1 MKNRLLAVFVI
12 VLILVGFSCVSYAAE
27 YRETLQVG
35 IKYGANAPG
44 EMAFSSDGGLI
55 IYNAVT
61 GEVLYSAA
69 ASESVNIVSDAS
81 AYYSAD
87 KFYAQGAEK
96 ISIQPQNGQVIDC
109 GGTKYRGYILLEKE
123 ANGLMTVLNI
133 VNTEDYVASVLG
145 KEMSYS
151 WPQEALKAQAVCA
164 RNFAICRG
172 NSHKGYAF
180 DVCSTTHCQVYAG
193 IAGEHENTRKATEA
207 TKGVLATYEGKVVP
221 LYFSATSGGKTED
234 VKNVWGSVHGYLKAV
249 DDPYENPEK
258 ASKYKWSVTLTKSE
272 IEQKLTKA
280 GADIGN
286 LKNIT
291 LDETTPS
298 GRVTKMTFNGDGGSY
313 SVKLEKCRTIL
324 GLYSQKFTIE
334 SNETQTGGALYTT
347 IGDMAGPFYITNGV
361 QNIKTEA
368 FSVLDGNGK
377 VTQMNMEKTPIPA
390 DTYIING
397 GGYGHGVGMSQWGA
411 RGMAEKGFNYID
423 ILTHYF
429 TGIELE

>member
-12 VLILVGFSCVSYAAE
+12 ALILVGLGTVTYAAE

-35 IKYGANAPG
+35 IKYGASAPS
-44 EMAFSSDGGLI
+44 EMVFSSDGGLV

-69 ASESVNIVSDAS
+69 SGEEINVASDAL

-87 KFYAQGAEK
+87 KFYAQGIEK
-96 ISIQPQNGQVIDC
+96 ISIQPQNGQVINC

-123 ANGLMTVLNI
+123 INGLMTVLNI

-172 NSHKGYAF
+172 NSHKGYNF
-180 DVCSTTHCQVYAG
+180 DVCATTHCQVYAG
-193 IAGEHENTRKATEA
+193 LAGEHENTRKATEE
-207 TKGVLATYEGKVVP
+207 TKGILATFEGKVVP
-221 LYFSATSGGKTED
+221 LYFYATSGGKTED

-258 ASKYKWSVTLTKSE
+258 ASRYKWSVTLTKSE
-272 IEQKLTKA
+272 IEEKLLNA
-280 GADIGN
+280 GVNIGN

-298 GRVTKMTFNGDGGSY
+298 GRVTKMTFNGDSDSY

-334 SNETQTGGALYTT
+334 SNESRNQESLYTT
-347 IGDMAGPFYITNGV
+347 VGDMTGPFYITDGA

-368 FSVLDGNGK
+368 FSVLDGNGN
-377 VTQMNMEKTPIPA
+377 VTQINMKNTPIPA

-411 RGMAEKGFNYID
+411 RGMAESGFNYTS

>member
-1 MKNRLLAVFVI
+1 M
-12 VLILVGFSCVSYAAE
+12 
-27 YRETLQVG
+27 T
-35 IKYGANAPG
+35 
-44 EMAFSSDGGLI
+44 FSSDGGI
-55 IYNAVT
+55 VVYNAVT

-69 ASESVNIVSDAS
+69 ANESVNIVSDVS

-87 KFYAQGAEK
+87 KFYAQGLEK
-96 ISIQPQNGQVIDC
+96 ISVQPQNGQTISC

-123 ANGLMTVLNI
+123 KNGLMTVLNV
-133 VNTEDYVASVLG
+133 VNTEDYIASVLG

-164 RNFAICRG
+164 RNFAVCRG
-172 NSHKGYAF
+172 NSHKGYNF

-207 TKGVLATYEGKVVP
+207 TKGVLATYGGKVVP
-221 LYFSATSGGKTED
+221 LYFYATSGGKTED

-258 ASKYKWSVTLTKSE
+258 ASRYKWSVTLTKEE
-272 IEQKLTKA
+272 IEAKLSKA
-280 GADIGN
+280 GAKIGN
-286 LKNIT
+286 LQNIT
-291 LDETTPS
+291 LDEITPS
-298 GRVTKMTFNGDGGSY
+298 GRVAKMTFVGDSNSY

-334 SNETQTGGALYTT
+334 SNESQSAASLYTT
-347 IGDMAGPFYITNGV
+347 IGDMSGPFYITNGA
-361 QNIKTEA
+361 QNFLAET
-368 FSVLDGNGK
+368 FSVIDGNGNIA
-377 VTQMNMEKTPIPA
+377 QINMKSTPIPA

-411 RGMAEKGFNYID
+411 RGMAENGFNYTD
-423 ILTHYF
+423 ILKHYF

>member
-1 MKNRLLAVFVI
+1 MKNRLLAVLAI
-12 VLILVGFSCVSYAAE
+12 ALILVGFSATIYAAE
-27 YRETLQVG
+27 YREMLQVG
-35 IKYGANAPG
+35 IKYGASAPS

-61 GEVLYSAA
+61 GDVLYSAA
-69 ASESVNIVSDAS
+69 TGEEVNVASDAL

-87 KFYAQGAEK
+87 KFYAEGIEK
-96 ISIQPQNGQVIDC
+96 ISIQPQNGQVINC

-123 ANGLMTVLNI
+123 TNGLMTVLNI

-172 NSHKGYAF
+172 NSHKGYNF

-193 IAGEHENTRKATEA
+193 VAGEHENTRKATEE
-207 TKGVLATYEGKVVP
+207 TKGILATFEGKVVP
-221 LYFSATSGGKTED
+221 LYFYATSGGKTED

-258 ASKYKWSVTLTKSE
+258 ASKYRWGVTLTKSE
-272 IEQKLTKA
+272 IEEKLIKA

-286 LKNIT
+286 LKSIT

-298 GRVTKMTFNGDGGSY
+298 GRVTKMTFNGDSGTY

-334 SNETQTGGALYTT
+334 SNETQSGESIYTT
-347 IGDMAGPFYITNGV
+347 IGDMTGPFYITNGA
-361 QNIKTEA
+361 QNIKTET
-368 FSVLDGNGK
+368 FSVLDGNGN
-377 VTQMNMEKTPIPA
+377 VTQINMKKTPIPA

-411 RGMAEKGFNYID
+411 RGMAESGFNYID